1 MSSLYELNKDFM
13 LLQFMMEDEVIDE
26 ETFKDTLES
35 IEMSIEDKAEGY
47 AIVMQQLSDEANS
60 LDKESKRLKAK
71 EAVIKNNVDRLKM
84 SLFDSMELTGKTKFK
99 TKLFSF
105 NIRTNG
111 GSTLIPDESL
121 IPKKYLIAQPSKI
134 DRKAILDALKSG
146 AKVKGASLK
155 HSRSLIIK

>member
-1 MSSLYELNKDFM
+1 
-13 LLQFMMEDEVIDE
+13 MMEDEVIDE